1 MKLEIN
7 VNRSSFIV
15 LLLVL
20 LAGIILSQ
28 PSGKRKG
35 ERERSPFAPSQPQ
48 PHARPAASAASV
60 NRAKERFNAMKAR
73 RQAENQ
79 DLFDQFRAEV
89 RQ

>member
-1 MKLEIN
+1 MRIEIS
-7 VNRSSFIV
+7 RSGFIM
-15 LLLVL
+15 LLLAL
-20 LAGIILSQ
+20 LVGIILSQ
-28 PSGKRKG
+28 PSSKRKG

>member
-1 MKLEIN
+1 VKLEIN

-48 PHARPAASAASV
+48 PHARPAPSAEAV
-60 NRAKERFNAMKAR
+60 NRAKERFNAQKQQ
-73 RQAENQ
+73 RQEENAN
-79 DLFDQFRAEV
+79 LFDQLRGV